1 MFGVSGVSGFFK
13 LSGGSGWRKM
23 IGASLLAFGGLSIF
37 AVLRNSVDH
46 VTLAL
51 CLGTL
56 CLAEVLS
63 ALVVAGWG
71 ENAAEKRVNWQDALE
86 RTLARWIVLCVLALG
101 GLLLGFLSFFDG
113 QPLLVLACLGLSLC
127 LALLK
132 LTSACRADLWGG
144 VMLLAQLRWLALAT
158 VVFVLSDVAKIGAD
172 LVVALAILTTL
183 SLWMVQARG
192 LLAALSQTRHYPKL
206 GHGNSLMSFAPALLR
221 YVDLLI
227 LPVLLSPE
235 PALLYIAARSVGM
248 LIEWSLDRL
257 TRLAKPG
264 ITMAYEFENPAN
276 FVSSAARLNLGIL
289 LVGGGVA
296 LGVLSAAPYFSR
308 LFGSGAGEFR
318 DIVVWVIVAQS
329 SPAIFGAASLLLD
342 IARHRR
348 EVAMIRLGACLVFSV
363 VAVLTP
369 SSTGYLLALHYA
381 FIQLSVC
388 GMMAGLLA
396 WRSGIWPGI
405 TAVLFKQIR
414 LF

>member
-1 MFGVSGVSGFFK
+1 
-13 LSGGSGWRKM
+13 
-23 IGASLLAFGGLSIF
+23 
-37 AVLRNSVDH
+37 
-46 VTLAL
+46 
-51 CLGTL
+51 
-56 CLAEVLS
+56 
-63 ALVVAGWG
+63 
-71 ENAAEKRVNWQDALE
+71 
-86 RTLARWIVLCVLALG
+86 
-101 GLLLGFLSFFDG
+101 
-113 QPLLVLACLGLSLC
+113 
-127 LALLK
+127 
-132 LTSACRADLWGG
+132 
-144 VMLLAQLRWLALAT
+144 
-158 VVFVLSDVAKIGAD
+158 
-172 LVVALAILTTL
+172 
-183 SLWMVQARG
+183 
-192 LLAALSQTRHYPKL
+192 
-206 GHGNSLMSFAPALLR
+206 MSFAPALLR